1 MIRINLLEETRQ
13 QVKAKGGGGPKFQM
27 AGNAGVIVLG
37 IGVALAVAAVLMYF
51 MILKAKMDTLDSKIA
66 EAEKERARLEFVLK
80 RNDELN
86 KKKDEL
92 TRKIGIIA
100 ELKRKQDLPVKM
112 MDQVSK
118 NLADFVWLEDL
129 TFTGDLVTVRGK
141 AQTPIA
147 LANFLR
153 NLEDSKFFRD
163 VAMNQVRNQEA
174 DGLTAF
180 DSTTTFNPSG
190 QVPEAKVPEK
200 KPPA

>member
-1 MIRINLLEETRQ
+1 VIRINLLEETRQ
-13 QVKAKGGGGPKFQM
+13 QVKAKGGGGPKFQV

-37 IGVALAVAAVLMYF
+37 IGLAAAIAAVVVYL
-51 MILKAKMDTLDSKIA
+51 MILLSKMQVLDADIAKA
-66 EAEKERARLEFVLK
+66 EVERARLEYVIK
-80 RNDELN
+80 KNEELN

-100 ELKRKQDLPVKM
+100 ELKRKQDLPVKL
-112 MDQVSK
+112 MDQLSR
-118 NLADFVWLEDL
+118 NLADFVWLENL

-153 NLEDSKFFRD
+153 NLEDSKYFRE
-163 VAMNQVRNQEA
+163 VAMNQVTNDEGS
-174 DGLTAF
+174 GLTAF
-180 DSTTTFNPSG
+180 DFTTTFNPSG
-190 QVPEAKVPEK
+190 QLPEVKVPEK